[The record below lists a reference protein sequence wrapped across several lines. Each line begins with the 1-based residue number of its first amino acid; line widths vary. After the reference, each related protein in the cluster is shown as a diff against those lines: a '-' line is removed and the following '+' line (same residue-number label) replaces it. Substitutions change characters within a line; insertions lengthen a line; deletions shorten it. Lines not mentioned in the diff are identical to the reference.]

1 MTSRI
6 EESTPGSGSAAGKRR
21 RIGVPHIYIIL
32 FSFIALGALATYLVP
47 GGSYERIDGP
57 DGRTTIDPES
67 FQFIASQP
75 TTLVDFMLAIPRGMV
90 SAAEVVIFTLMIG
103 GLFGVLKATGLVE
116 HAVEALS
123 KRFSNRGPVLIAVLM
138 GTFSLVAT
146 LIGTQELALVYVPVI
161 LPLIIALKYDSIVAA
176 AIALCA
182 TTAGFTSGILNPINT
197 GLGQKLAGVPLWSGF
212 GLRAVIFVVTVT
224 IAIVFVIRYANK
236 VRRDQ
241 TLSLMHGSPAEMEKR
256 RDYTEASR
264 DEPSHKMTRRQR
276 AAAVVALGFF
286 AVLVFGVLKLGWF
299 MMEMAGLFILVG
311 AIVGVISGLRGAELA
326 EAFNDG
332 FRAVLVGALIAGIA
346 RGVAVV
352 LEDGQILD
360 TIVYALGEAVGGLP
374 AALAAV
380 GMFVGQMGLNFII
393 PSGSGQAL
401 VTMPI
406 MAPLADILGVTRQ
419 TAVLAYQ
426 LGDGFGN
433 ILFPT
438 SGYFMATLAIAGVPW
453 QKWVKFFIP
462 LFLIWFVI
470 ALIFL
475 VFAQVTGWS

>member
-1 MTSRI
+1 MKSSI
-6 EESTPGSGSAAGKRR
+6 EGTTPESEEVAVKRR
-21 RIGVPHIYIIL
+21 RLGVPHIYIIL
-32 FSFIALGALATYLVP
+32 FTFIALAAVATYLVP
-47 GGSYERIDGP
+47 GGTYDRVEGP
-57 DGRTTIDPES
+57 DGRTTIDPDS
-67 FQFIASQP
+67 FRYIGSQP

-116 HAVEALS
+116 HAVEALT
-123 KRFSNRGPVLIAVLM
+123 KRFSKRGPVLIAVLM
-138 GTFSLVAT
+138 SVFSVVAT

-176 AIALCA
+176 AVALCA
-182 TTAGFTSGILNPINT
+182 TTAGFASGILNPINT

-212 GLRAVIFVVTVT
+212 GLRAVVFVLTVG
-224 IAIVFVIRYANK
+224 IAIAFVIRYARK
-236 VRRDQ
+236 VNRDQ
-241 TLSLMHGSPAEMEKR
+241 TASLMHGSPAEMEKR
-256 RDYTEASR
+256 LDYTR
-264 DEPSHKMTRRQR
+264 DSQAGPAQRMSVRQR
-276 AAAVVALGFF
+276 IAAFVALAFF
-286 AVLVFGVLKLGWF
+286 GVLVFGVLKLGWF
-299 MMEMAGLFILVG
+299 MMEMAGLFIVVG
-311 AIVGVISGLRGAELA
+311 AIVGVVSGLRGSVLA

-352 LEDGQILD
+352 LEEGQILD
-360 TIVYALGEAVGGLP
+360 TIVHSLGQAVGGLP

-380 GMFVGQMGLNFII
+380 GMFIGQMLLNFVI

-406 MAPLADILGVTRQ
+406 MAPLADLLDVTRQ

-453 QKWVKFFIP
+453 QKWVKFFFP
-462 LFLIWFVI
+462 LFLIWVAIAIVI
-470 ALIFL
+470 L
-475 VFAQVTGWS
+475 VFAQITGWS